1 MEENIYFTLFVFIL
15 LKNLDII
22 ISYSYKILNFLFSY
36 ILNYININNNNNISK
51 QNNNFNTTNIY
62 NSLNKKTKLD
72 KKLDDILDET
82 MDELMIEYSKN
93 KLRSQQNILLD
104 MMQHNPNELINL
116 IPEENKKSFS
126 TILNNPLTKK
136 IFNNEKLKKKFIE
149 SLN

>member
-36 ILNYININNNNNISK
+36 ILNYININNNNISK